1 MGCCNRW
8 LPEYVPRPALAASFT
23 AKRCTSVP
31 LRGRRG
37 YAAVVVV
44 HPSLFDPAEPTSDP
58 ELRAVADELMSRDPD
73 GTRIAAVL
81 RRTYDMLLDGQHTG
95 RYRWGQLYK
104 TEKTHFGTL
113 VEINL
118 QREFGFADGVAMDF
132 AIGGIDVDC
141 KYSQGRADWMI
152 PPEAVGHIILGLWAS
167 DDQGR
172 WSLGLV
178 RANDH
183 LLTASR
189 GNRDLKRRLSAAG
202 KAAVTWLFPGKQLPE
217 NALLRIPPA
226 DVDRIFTCSKH
237 GTKRVD
243 MLFRLAQRRIISRTV
258 VATVAQQEDYM
269 KRVRGNG
276 GSRSSLRPEGIVI
289 IGQFESHRRIA
300 QALAVPAPGPG
311 ESVSVRLA
319 RRLPDHAERPFVTL
333 NGSDW
338 VVAGRDDPA
347 EEAPVLPDVKE

>member
-1 MGCCNRW
+1 VFSQPP
-8 LPEYVPRPALAASFT
+8 LFEPEARAT
-23 AKRCTSVP
+23 
-31 LRGRRG
+31 
-37 YAAVVVV
+37 
-44 HPSLFDPAEPTSDP
+44 P
-58 ELRAVADELMSRDPD
+58 EADAGLRAVAEEIVSADPT
-73 GTRIAAVL
+73 GERTARVL

-95 RYRWGQLYK
+95 RYQWDQLYK

-132 AIGGIDVDC
+132 AICGVDVDC
-141 KYSQGRADWMI
+141 KYSQLRGEWMI
-152 PPEAVGHIILGLWAS
+152 PPEAVEQVILGLWAS
-167 DDQGR
+167 DDQGE

-178 RANDH
+178 RAEER
-183 LLTASR
+183 LLTASQ

-202 KAAVTWLFPGKQLPE
+202 RAQVRWIFLGQRLPE
-217 NALLRIPPA
+217 NALLRIPAA
-226 DVDRIFTCSKH
+226 DVERIFSCSRH

-243 MLFRLAQRRIISRTV
+243 MLFRLAQQRLISRTV

-289 IGQFESHRRIA
+289 IGQYESHRKIA
-300 QALAVPAPGPG
+300 QELAVPVPGPG

-319 RRLPDHAERPFVTL
+319 RRRAEHANRPSVAL
-333 NGSDW
+333 DGADW
-338 VVAGRDDPA
+338 VVARPDDPV
-347 EEAPVLPDVKE
+347 ERAPLLPDIKE

>member
-1 MGCCNRW
+1 
-8 LPEYVPRPALAASFT
+8 
-23 AKRCTSVP
+23 
-31 LRGRRG
+31 
-37 YAAVVVV
+37 
-44 HPSLFDPAEPTSDP
+44 
-58 ELRAVADELMSRDPD
+58 
-73 GTRIAAVL
+73 
-81 RRTYDMLLDGQHTG
+81 MLLDGQHTG
-95 RYRWGQLYK
+95 RYRWDQLYK

-118 QREFGFADGVAMDF
+118 QREFGFADGKAMDF

-141 KYSQGRADWMI
+141 KYSQDLADWMI
-152 PPEAVGHIILGLWAS
+152 PPEAVGHLILGLWAS

-178 RANDH
+178 RANDD
-183 LLTASR
+183 LLTSSR

-202 KAAVTWLFPGKQLPE
+202 KAAITWLFRGYELPE
-217 NALLRIPPA
+217 NALLRISPA
-226 DVDRIFTCSKH
+226 DVQTIFACSRY

-243 MLFRLAQRRIISRTV
+243 MLFRLARQRLISRTV

-289 IGQFESHRRIA
+289 IGQYDGHRRIA
-300 QALAVPAPGPG
+300 QVLAIPVPGPG

-319 RRLPDHAERPFVTL
+319 HRRSRHAGLPFVTL
-333 NGSDW
+333 SGEEW
-338 VVAGRDDPA
+338 VVAQPDDPV
-347 EEAPVLPDVKE
+347 ETAPVLPDVKDRDYPLVEHAFQKAQ

>member
-1 MGCCNRW
+1 
-8 LPEYVPRPALAASFT
+8 LDS
-23 AKRCTSVP
+23 
-31 LRGRRG
+31 
-37 YAAVVVV
+37 
-44 HPSLFDPAEPTSDP
+44 SLLSDP
-58 ELRAVADELMSRDPD
+58 ELGAIAADLLAQDPD
-73 GTRIAAVL
+73 GVRISRVL

-95 RYRWGQLYK
+95 RYRWDQLYK

-118 QREFGFADGVAMDF
+118 QREFGFADGAAMDF
-132 AIGGIDVDC
+132 AICGVDVDC
-141 KYSQGRADWMI
+141 KYSQNLAEWMI
-152 PPEAVGHIILGLWAS
+152 PPEALGHMILGLWAS

-189 GNRDLKRRLSAAG
+189 GNRDLKRRLSAVG
-202 KAAVTWLFPGKQLPE
+202 KAAINWVFSDRELPE
-217 NALLRIPPA
+217 NALLRIPSA
-226 DVDRIFTCSKH
+226 DVRRIFECSVH

-243 MLFRLAQRRIISRTV
+243 MLFRLAQQRIISRTV

-289 IGQFESHRRIA
+289 IGQYESHRRVA
-300 QALAVPAPGPG
+300 NALGVPVPGPG

-319 RRLPDHAERPFVTL
+319 RRQPGHAAQLSVSL
-333 NGSDW
+333 NGYDW
-338 VVAGRDDPA
+338 VVARPDDPV
-347 EEAPVLPDVKE
+347 ETAPTLPDIKE

>member
-1 MGCCNRW
+1 MGTRNM
-8 LPEYVPRPALAASFT
+8 LSDSPAL
-23 AKRCTSVP
+23 VN
-31 LRGRRG
+31 
-37 YAAVVVV
+37 
-44 HPSLFDPAEPTSDP
+44 DP
-58 ELRAVADELMSRDPD
+58 ELRAVADELAAHDPD
-73 GTRIAAVL
+73 GTRVAKVL

-95 RYRWGQLYK
+95 RYRWDQLYK

-118 QREFGFADGVAMDF
+118 QREFEFADGKAMDF
-132 AIGGIDVDC
+132 AICGIDVDC
-141 KYSQGRADWMI
+141 KYSQDRAEWMI
-152 PPEAVGHIILGLWAS
+152 PPEAVGQIILGLWAS
-167 DDQGR
+167 DDQGK

-178 RANDH
+178 RADDH
-183 LLTASR
+183 LLTSSR

-202 KAAVTWLFPGKQLPE
+202 RATVTWLFQGGELPE

-226 DVDRIFTCSKH
+226 DVQRIFGCSRF

-243 MLFRLAQRRIISRTV
+243 MLFRLAQQRVISRTV

-289 IGQFESHRRIA
+289 IGHYESHRRIA
-300 QALAVPAPGPG
+300 QALGVPAPGPG

-319 RRLPDHAERPFVTL
+319 RRRSCHGESPFVTVDTQ
-333 NGSDW
+333 DW
-338 VVAGRDDPA
+338 VVARADDPA
-347 EEAPVLPDVKE
+347 ETAPLLPEIKE

>member
-1 MGCCNRW
+1 
-8 LPEYVPRPALAASFT
+8 
-23 AKRCTSVP
+23 
-31 LRGRRG
+31 
-37 YAAVVVV
+37 
-44 HPSLFDPAEPTSDP
+44 
-58 ELRAVADELMSRDPD
+58 
-73 GTRIAAVL
+73 
-81 RRTYDMLLDGQHTG
+81 MLLDGQHTG
-95 RYRWGQLYK
+95 RYRWDQLYK

-118 QREFGFADGVAMDF
+118 QREFGFADGAAMDF
-132 AIGGIDVDC
+132 AIRGIDVDC
-141 KYSQGRADWMI
+141 KYSQDRAEWMI

-202 KAAVTWLFPGKQLPE
+202 KAAVTWLFPSSQLPE
-217 NALLRIPPA
+217 NALLHISPA
-226 DVDRIFTCSKH
+226 DVQRIFSCSKH

-243 MLFRLAQRRIISRTV
+243 MLFRLAQQRIISRTV

-289 IGQFESHRRIA
+289 IGQYESHRRIA
-300 QALAVPAPGPG
+300 KALAVPVPGPG

-319 RRLPDHAERPFVTL
+319 RRRQPSHVDLPFVTL
-333 NGSDW
+333 DGSDW
-338 VVAGRDDPA
+338 GGSASR
-347 EEAPVLPDVKE
+347 